1 MPSIQY
7 EKQDCIPTR
16 FSFTQINFWL
26 FRRDNSPVF
35 EIAPAIFNKSNLP
48 GENLSRIQ
56 TVNLATEYLLLQTL
70 ASAKYFIV

>member
-1 MPSIQY
+1 MRNRTVYRRNFLSHKLI
-7 EKQDCIPTR
+7 
-16 FSFTQINFWL
+16 FWL

-56 TVNLATEYLLLQTL
+56 TVDLATEYLLLQTL